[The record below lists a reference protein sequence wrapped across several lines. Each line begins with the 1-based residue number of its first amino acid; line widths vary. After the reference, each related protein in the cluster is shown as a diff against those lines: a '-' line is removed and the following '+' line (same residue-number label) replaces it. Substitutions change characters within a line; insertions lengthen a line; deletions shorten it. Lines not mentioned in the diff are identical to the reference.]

1 MSTSKLGKNQWADLS
16 PQKKNPFELPRLIT
30 RQLKQCAESHAAGR
44 VAPVEEVKYLWI
56 TFCVGDA
63 AAHAAAVAVAE
74 PDSATPARRSLNAD
88 EWKNVIDEAASLGVR
103 VMAVCVGAG
112 LTRSQDLW
120 DICQWAQKTHEMKVA
135 LFVADD
141 FDLGLLQ
148 DFSKLNPSRTCLLVP
163 QSRYQEA
170 QPFADSGIKVCVAD
184 VSHDDHP
191 MPCNGPRS
199 MVFVGGD
206 GKLYPCGLVSGNEQY
221 LLGDVLEDP
230 LAPIRRNDT
239 LPWTVA
245 DTYNQAG
252 CDACPNI
259 MDKRMAGG
267 AE

>member
-1 MSTSKLGKNQWADLS
+1 MSTSKLGKNQWAELS

-44 VAPVEEVKYLWI
+44 VEPVAEVKYLWI
-56 TFCVGDA
+56 TFCTADTVALADA
-63 AAHAAAVAVAE
+63 GS
-74 PDSATPARRSLNAD
+74 DTTPARRSLNAD

-148 DFSKLNPSRTCLLVP
+148 DFSKLNVARTSLLVP
-163 QSRYQEA
+163 QSRLEEA

-191 MPCNGPRS
+191 MPCSGPRN
-199 MVFVGGD
+199 MVYVGDD

-245 DTYNQAG
+245 DRYNQTG

-259 MDKRMAGG
+259 MDKRMAGSG
-267 AE
+267 E